1 MYDKDTRDKGL
12 RSKAPVSR
20 KLKRVRV
27 GHPAQRTDAPSEG
40 RGAVSE
46 SCTPP
51 DRAPRRAA
59 MLPFSSQISALHW
72 SQGSPSKMAVHA
84 SANVGKCSKKQ
95 VHCFGK
101 IWCEMVNTGRGAL
114 PTRACGYLGR
124 RRTATHRGHS
134 SLWGGVVWEG
144 GTGTG
149 PELQREEH
157 QAVQASNPWEGP
169 AQHPI
174 PLTDRSPSLCLQQH
188 RDPGTGGH
196 CSPFSSPRLAHWAS
210 VRVETLLSSKLM
222 FKTAIMSTASPG
234 REEQPSG
241 GGRKGT
247 QARHRPSA
255 AARSLRRE
263 NRQRGRPRSRPLS
276 RQQRNPLKAPL
287 TGLPN

>member
-1 MYDKDTRDKGL
+1 MVLNGQHG
-12 RSKAPVSR
+12 
-20 KLKRVRV
+20 KRCLAHTGMWLPRPQEDS
-27 GHPAQRTDAPSEG
+27 HPSGT
-40 RGAVSE
+40 
-46 SCTPP
+46 
-51 DRAPRRAA
+51 
-59 MLPFSSQISALHW
+59 LL
-72 SQGSPSKMAVHA
+72 
-84 SANVGKCSKKQ
+84 
-95 VHCFGK
+95 
-101 IWCEMVNTGRGAL
+101 
-114 PTRACGYLGR
+114 
-124 RRTATHRGHS
+124 TA
-134 SLWGGVVWEG
+134 GGGGCWEG

-157 QAVQASNPWEGP
+157 QAVQASHPCEGP

-174 PLTDRSPSLCLQQH
+174 PLTDRSRQPVSAAAP
-188 RDPGTGGH
+188 RPRNVGH

-222 FKTAIMSTASPG
+222 FKTTIMSTASPG